1 MNKNLKN
8 ARLNMK
14 LTQREVAAKIGITER
29 NYQSDEAGTCQPGV
43 KTSLKIAELLKT
55 PVENLFDAN

>member
-29 NYQSDEAGTCQPGV
+29 NYQRYETGTSFPGV
-43 KTSLKIAELLKT
+43 KTALKIAELLKT